1 MIKKCHIVEK
11 NRKKGK
17 GEREREKLREKN
29 FGKDDK
35 ILANRD
41 DVKDIIRTK
50 GIKIYDFSKVIVVYR
65 KFRFLFFEEKKI
77 NEIACCYNFPR
88 MIF

>member
-1 MIKKCHIVEK
+1 MLKRIE
-11 NRKKGK
+11 KKGK
-17 GEREREKLREKN
+17 EREREKLREKN

-50 GIKIYDFSKVIVVYR
+50 GIKIYDFSKVTEWFTESLDFYFLR
-65 KFRFLFFEEKKI
+65 KKK
-77 NEIACCYNFPR
+77 
-88 MIF
+88 